1 MWIVAQIKHNESS
14 ILIESFKEK
23 LGSSP
28 ELYSPKILIEK
39 ITKNKISSKKK
50 FILDNYVFLKHEK
63 FIDKKIVSSLKYTK
77 GLQYILPFFENSQKE
92 ILAFISKCK
101 TNENKLGYLSQSF
114 FELVLNKKLE
124 LNTGPFAKFV
134 GEVIEI
140 QKNKIKLLV
149 KNYTV
154 SISSEKAT
162 IF

>member
-1 MWIVAQIKHNESS
+1 M
-14 ILIESFKEK
+14 
-23 LGSSP
+23 
-28 ELYSPKILIEK
+28 
-39 ITKNKISSKKK
+39 
-50 FILDNYVFLKHEK
+50 FLKHEK
-63 FIDKKIVSSLKYTK
+63 FTDKKIVSSLKYSK

-92 ILAFISKCK
+92 ILAFINKCK

-124 LNTGPFAKFV
+124 FNTGPFAKFV

-140 QKNKIKLLV
+140 QKNKIKVLV